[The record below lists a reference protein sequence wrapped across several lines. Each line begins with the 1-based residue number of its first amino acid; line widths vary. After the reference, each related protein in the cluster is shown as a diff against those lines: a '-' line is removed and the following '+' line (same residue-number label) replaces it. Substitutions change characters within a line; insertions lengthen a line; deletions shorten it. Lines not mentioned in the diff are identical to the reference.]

1 MQFGLLRQAMD
12 DPSLEM
18 MWTSDA
24 QADSAEYRRRVYRTQ
39 MFRYLEFAFMSGEL
53 DDSMLRNALINE
65 IFVNPEAR
73 RQWTAVRP
81 LWLSALPAGS
91 RRMHRY
97 FLQIVDESCAA
108 VEDSAASGSGGE

>member
-1 MQFGLLRQAMD
+1 MQFGLLRLAMD

-39 MFRYLEFAFMSGEL
+39 MFKYLEFAHMSGEL
-53 DDSMLRNALINE
+53 DDSMLRSALINE

-73 RQWTAVRP
+73 RHWTAVRS
-81 LWLSALPAGS
+81 L
-91 RRMHRY
+91 
-97 FLQIVDESCAA
+97 
-108 VEDSAASGSGGE
+108 